1 MEMRSLPKASAALL
15 AIALAGLLLACQGG
29 TSPPPQAGAP
39 TAIPQATAEV
49 AADLAAARQYHR
61 NGQYEEAIALYQ
73 RLIQQG
79 SRDTQQQAR
88 YGLAQTYLT
97 LRQYQQA
104 ANALE
109 AYLDNKPPQADALRA
124 RFLLGRAYAALGKAD
139 KAQKALQAYA
149 KEEGPAAVYARLDL
163 AELLVQ
169 ADHPDK
175 AAQEL
180 EKAQAPDLA
189 PSLAA
194 TLSLKLADAYAAAGQ
209 DDKAIQQYD
218 TLLQESPSDA
228 DKALALFRIATISRR
243 LGDQSRWQQ
252 SLLDIVNLY
261 PASPQA
267 ANALESLLA
276 ADVPLDLLAQGVV
289 RYRQRAYTEALAAF
303 DSFLVADPPAPAAAV
318 AYYYRGAIRDRLDEP
333 DEATANDEAL
343 ADYEASLQLDPTGD
357 LADDASW
364 AHASLLEE
372 MGLSLDAAAAYR
384 QLWQTYP
391 HSPFA
396 ARAAFLAGLIPYQA
410 GDPAAAVAA
419 WSDMLDAFPSPEQQ
433 AQAHLWL
440 GKMDQDFFSDS
451 EAASAHFQQALAA
464 APDSLYALRAE
475 VWLSSGA
482 DATAPP
488 EESIQAASAPAWDA
502 AEAWLTSL
510 WGPEEV
516 AASPPLL
523 SQPTWQRALELHQ
536 MGLSSEASDEFLS
549 LIEES
554 GSQPWRLYRLA
565 RAFHDLGLTEL
576 AARAATRLLA
586 QSPQAMPLAQAARP
600 LLELAYPQDYASLI
614 QAAATKNVVSPLL
627 ILALIRQESFFNPAA
642 SSPAGAL
649 GLTQVVPATGQE
661 IAQELDRK
669 DFQASDLLRPL
680 VSIDFGAYYLGSQ
693 LHSFDDNPY
702 FALAAY
708 NGGPGN
714 ALGWSQGAAG
724 SDMDLFIE
732 LVGFSETRSYLKLVL
747 ENYAVYRFLYAGA
760 DHPTLVTS
768 PAP

>member
-1 MEMRSLPKASAALL
+1 MEMRSLPKASVALL
-15 AIALAGLLLACQGG
+15 AIALAGLLLACKGG
-29 TSPPPQAGAP
+29 TSPPPQTGAP
-39 TAIPQATAEV
+39 TATPQATAE
-49 AADLAAARQYHR
+49 ATADLAAARQYHR

-73 RLIQQG
+73 RLIQEG
-79 SRDTQQQAR
+79 GRDTQQQAR

-97 LRQYQQA
+97 LRQYQQV
-104 ANALE
+104 ANTLE
-109 AYLDNKPPQADALRA
+109 AYLDNEPPQADALRA
-124 RFLLGRAYAALGKAD
+124 RFLLGRVYAALGKVD

-149 KEEGPAAVYARLDL
+149 EEEGPAAVYARLDL
-163 AELLVQ
+163 AELLAQ

-180 EKAQAPDLA
+180 EKAQAPDLP

-209 DDKAIQQYD
+209 DDRAIQQYD
-218 TLLQESPSDA
+218 IFLQESPSDA

-267 ANALESLLA
+267 ANALELLLA
-276 ADVPLDLLAQGVV
+276 TDVPVDLLAQGIV
-289 RYRQRAYTEALAAF
+289 RYRQRAYTEALAVF
-303 DSFLVADPPAPAAAV
+303 DSFLAADPPASAAA
-318 AYYYRGAIRDRLDEP
+318 AAHYYRGAIRERLDQP
-333 DEATANDEAL
+333 DEATAKDEAL

-364 AHASLLEE
+364 AHVSLLEE
-372 MGLSLDAAAAYR
+372 VGLSLDVAAAYR

-391 HSPFA
+391 DSPFA

-410 GDPAAAVAA
+410 GDPAAAVA

-440 GKMDQDFFSDS
+440 GKVDQDFFYDS

-475 VWLSSGA
+475 VWSSSGA

-488 EESIQAASAPAWDA
+488 EESIQATSAPAWDA

-516 AASPPLL
+516 AASPPLP

-565 RAFHDLGLTEL
+565 RAFHDLGLTDL

-586 QSPQAMPLAQAARP
+586 QSPQAMSLAQVPRS

-661 IAQELDRK
+661 IAQELNRE

-693 LHSFDDNPY
+693 LHSFDDNLY

-724 SDMDLFIE
+724 SDMDLFVE
-732 LVGFSETRSYLKLVL
+732 LIGFSETRSYLKLVL
-747 ENYAVYRFLYAGA
+747 ENYAVYRFLYGGA

-768 PAP
+768 PTP